1 MRRSAEFA
9 ATIKH
14 GCRSAHPDLVLHAHR
29 ATPGAS
35 APGPRV
41 GLVVS
46 KAVGNAVT
54 RHRVSRQ
61 LRHVARFIV
70 DDLDPDVRLV
80 IRARPGSH
88 RASSAAMETQLRAAL
103 RRTAAR
109 PGSRP

>member
-14 GCRSAHPDLVLHAHR
+14 GRRSAHPDLVLHAHR
-29 ATPGAS
+29 VAPGAS
-35 APGPRV
+35 PAGPRV

-46 KAVGNAVT
+46 KAVGDAVA

-61 LRHVARFIV
+61 LRHVARTVI
-70 DDLDPDVRLV
+70 DELDPDDRLV

-88 RASSAAMETQLRAAL
+88 GTSSAALETQLRAAL
-103 RRTAAR
+103 ARIAR
-109 PGSRP
+109 PGSRR